1 MKKAIENTGFFREH
15 HKTEGTHRD
24 VWVLSRL
31 AVAGGAALTVLTFG
45 VILG

>member
-1 MKKAIENTGFFREH
+1 MKKTGFFRDH
-15 HKTEGTHRD
+15 HKPENTHRD

-45 VILG
+45 AILG

>member
-1 MKKAIENTGFFREH
+1 MKKALKKTGFYREH
-15 HKTEGTHRD
+15 HATEDTHRD
-24 VWVLSRL
+24 VWLLSRL

>member
-1 MKKAIENTGFFREH
+1 MEKVPENAGFYREH
-15 HKTEGTHRD
+15 RETENTHRD

-45 VILG
+45 FILT